1 MYVCMNRWMDTWME
15 GQTYYRK
22 FDIHLPKKIKSIWE
36 RVSVL
41 FSSCLQ
47 WLNETQ
53 IHNRGPSS
61 QLIYIF
67 HFFWPCS
74 PIHSKIPGNM
84 TRITLKNPF
93 SSQCNNLISS
103 CEHGIVVSL
112 NIMTPLLFYQT
123 VIPPPIIYFPLSIL
137 MIRISLQ
144 VHFSTSES
152 RTYMSTEKSLSLWHS
167 NWMPLPGCSCSETL
181 NKLSFPSLF

>member
-41 FSSCLQ
+41 FCSCLQ

-61 QLIYIF
+61 HLIYIF

-112 NIMTPLLFYQT
+112 NIMTP
-123 VIPPPIIYFPLSIL
+123 
-137 MIRISLQ
+137 
-144 VHFSTSES
+144 
-152 RTYMSTEKSLSLWHS
+152 
-167 NWMPLPGCSCSETL
+167 
-181 NKLSFPSLF
+181 PSLLSNGYPTTNYIFSFKYFNDQNLSPSTLQYSRE